1 MRNYFSVSQMT
12 AGFIGMMVGFTSSI
26 ALIFQAARMTGA
38 NEAEISSWLL
48 ALGVSIAITC
58 IGLSLRYRT
67 PILVGWSTPG
77 AALLIGSL
85 SGISLS
91 EAIGAFIFS
100 AGLTILAGVTGI
112 FERVMAHI
120 PRSLASAMLAG
131 ILISFGMNI
140 FSAMQEQFLVVF
152 SMFLTYLVGKRFMP
166 RFVILAVLFV
176 GLLVAKLTGILHLNQ
191 VHLTI
196 SKPIFTVPVFT
207 FSSLVS
213 IGLPLFL
220 VTMTSQNLPG
230 TAILKANG
238 YEPPISP
245 IISWIGL
252 VSLVFAPFG
261 CFSINLAAITAAICA
276 SSQADLDPSKRY
288 KATIFAGL
296 CWIVFGVFGATVV
309 ALVAAFPQQVII
321 ALAGL
326 ALLST
331 IGNNLKSALEEEAH
345 REPALITILVSA
357 SGISFLR
364 IGSAFWGLVAGIV
377 ALLVFSWNQ
386 NLTLRFV
393 HRRLI
398 KQSL

>member
-1 MRNYFSVSQMT
+1 MRNYFSLNQMT
-12 AGFIGMMVGFTSSI
+12 AGFVGMMVGFTSSI
-26 ALIFQAARMTGA
+26 ALIFQAARTAGA

-48 ALGVSIAITC
+48 ALGLSIAITC
-58 IGLSLRYRT
+58 IGLSLRYRA
-67 PILVGWSTPG
+67 PILIGWSTPG

-85 SGISLS
+85 SGTTLS
-91 EAIGAFIFS
+91 EAIGAFIFC

-112 FERVMAHI
+112 FERIMAHI

-152 SMFLTYLVGKRFMP
+152 SMFLTYLIGKRFIP
-166 RFVILAVLFV
+166 RFAILAVLLIGV
-176 GLLVAKLTGILHLNQ
+176 LIAKLTGILHLSN
-191 VHLTI
+191 VHLMV

-207 FSSLVS
+207 FSALIS
-213 IGLPLFL
+213 IGLPLFI

-245 IISWIGL
+245 IISWVGL
-252 VSLVFAPFG
+252 TTLIFAPFG

-276 SSQADLDPSKRY
+276 SNQADPDPAKRY
-288 KATIFAGL
+288 KATVFAGL
-296 CWIVFGVFGATVV
+296 CWIVFGLFGATIV
-309 ALVAAFPQQVII
+309 ALVASFPQQVII

-331 IGNNLKSALEEEAH
+331 IGNNLKTALDDEAH
-345 REPALITILVSA
+345 RESSLITILVSG
-357 SGISFLR
+357 SGISFLG
-364 IGSAFWGLVAGIV
+364 IGSAFWGLAAGIL
-377 ALLVFSWNQ
+377 ALFMFNWDGLKLKLS
-386 NLTLRFV
+386 
-393 HRRLI
+393 HKSAI
-398 KQSL
+398 KTSL